1 MHTTFSIRRLSA
13 PLIGALLVA
22 GAVGLPSAAG
32 PGQASSA
39 QTTVATRS
47 PNGAPRLT
55 LEAISRDN
63 AKWIGTPPSD
73 VRWSV
78 DGQHLYFT
86 WNPDGADVAE
96 LYTMPAS
103 GGVPTKVPHE
113 QRRFVV
119 PDGARFNR
127 AKTHRVYDA
136 FGDIFVVTLADGSVR
151 QITSTDA
158 AERNPHFTFD
168 GKAVTFERDNNLF
181 ASDLATGL
189 VRQLT
194 NFRTGRDPDED
205 PKGTDQQEY
214 LEKQQMALFGYLQ
227 KTDRLD
233 KERKAREKAERGGI
247 DPYYLKDGQRVADL
261 QLSPDGRFVTFVLSD
276 RAPADKAKVTEMPKY
291 VTKSGFAE
299 MQRLNT
305 GFDMG
310 RVKAGEPVMKHT
322 LGSLTSA
329 TGAIAWIDHGQTDR
343 AVSMNAPVWS
353 EDGQHAVAWVGAV
366 DHKDAWLL
374 VIDPERATSRVI
386 VHEHDEAWVR
396 GFRTGR
402 IAQGDDVAYG
412 FMPDNQN
419 VYFLSERDGFYHLY
433 TASLSG
439 GAAKPLTSGSF
450 ELADLRMSRDRTT
463 WYFTSTEVH
472 PGEHQVYSM
481 PIAGGARTRLTPEA
495 GWYNYTLSPDEKT
508 IALVYTHPTEPG
520 DLFLMPNRPFDSA
533 QGRPS
538 AQPRRLTTSTTEEFR
553 RYAWQPG
560 EIVTFDDGEGHT
572 IYAEVWK
579 PARPHPARP
588 AVIQVH
594 GAGWAQGVAKR
605 WGGAFPFMQYLAQ
618 EGYTVMNLDYRGSRG
633 YGRDFRTG
641 IYRHMGETEIKS
653 SLAAVEV
660 LVKQYKVDRQRIGIY
675 GASYGGFFTLMA
687 LFKHPGVFAA
697 GAAHAPV
704 TDWAHYNHSYTTR
717 ILNNPFDD
725 TQAYERSSPIYFA
738 DRLKDHLLITHGV
751 QDDNVHF
758 QDSVRLAQRLMELRK
773 DNWDLI
779 PYPVEPHGFQQD
791 YSRLDEMRR
800 RVKLFDRVLKGP
812 RSGVSATM

>member
-1 MHTTFSIRRLSA
+1 MPITSFIASLGASFQKLAT
-13 PLIGALLVA
+13 PLTAAALLS
-22 GAVGLPSAAG
+22 GTIGLSAAG
-32 PGQASSA
+32 SDQSMSSQTASPLRA
-39 QTTVATRS
+39 A
-47 PNGAPRLT
+47 NGLPRLT

-78 DGQHLYFT
+78 DGRNLYFT
-86 WNPDGADVAE
+86 WNPDRADVPD
-96 LYTMPAS
+96 LYTLPAS
-103 GGVPTKVPHE
+103 GGTPKKVPYDE
-113 QRRFVV
+113 RRFVV
-119 PDGARFNR
+119 PDTARFNR
-127 AKTHRVYDA
+127 ERTSQAYEV
-136 FGDIFVVTLADGSVR
+136 FGDIFVVSLADGQVR

-158 AERNPHFTFD
+158 AERNPYFTFD
-168 GKAVTFERDNNLF
+168 GKAVTFERDHNLF
-181 ASDLATGL
+181 ASDLTSGL
-189 VRQLT
+189 VRQVT

-205 PKGTDQQEY
+205 LKGTDLQEY
-214 LEKQQMALFGYLQ
+214 LETQQMSLFEYLQ

-247 DPYYLKDGQRVADL
+247 DPHYLKDGQRISDL
-261 QLSPDGRFVTFVLSD
+261 QLSPDGRFVTFVLGD
-276 RAPADKAKVTEMPKY
+276 RGPADKAKATEMPKY

-305 GFDMG
+305 GGEIG

-322 LGSLTSA
+322 LGSMTVA
-329 TGAIAWIDHGQTDR
+329 TGAIGWIEHGQGSR
-343 AVSMNAPVWS
+343 AVSLNAPVWS
-353 EDGQHAVAWVGAV
+353 DDGKHAIAWAASV

-374 VIDPERATSRVI
+374 AIDPERATSRV
-386 VHEHDEAWVR
+386 VVQEHDDAWVR

-402 IAQGDDVAYG
+402 LAQGDDIAYG
-412 FMPDNQN
+412 FMPDGQS
-419 VYFLSERDGFYHLY
+419 VYFLSERSGFFHLY
-433 TASLSG
+433 TTSLASG
-439 GAAKPLTSGSF
+439 QPTALTSGNF

-481 PIAGGARTRLTPEA
+481 PIGGGPRTRLTA
-495 GWYNYTLSPDEKT
+495 ATGWHDYTLSPDEKT
-508 IALVYTHPTEPG
+508 IALVYSNPTEPG
-520 DLFLMPNRPFDSA
+520 DLYLMPN
-533 QGRPS
+533 QPS
-538 AQPRRLTTSTTEEFR
+538 ARTQRLTTSTTDEFR
-553 RYAWQPG
+553 SYPWQAG
-560 EIVTFDDGEGHT
+560 EVVTFDDGEGHT
-572 IYAEVWK
+572 IHAEVWK
-579 PARPHPARP
+579 PAKPHPARP
-588 AVIQVH
+588 AIIQVH

-653 SLAAVEV
+653 ALAAVEV
-660 LVKQYKVDRQRIGIY
+660 LVKQYKVDRDRIGIY

-704 TDWAHYNHSYTTR
+704 TDWAHYNHGYTTR
-717 ILNNPFDD
+717 ILNNPFND
-725 TQAYERSSPIYFA
+725 TEAYERSSPIYFA
-738 DRLKDHLLITHGV
+738 EGLKDHLLITHGV

-779 PYPVEPHGFQQD
+779 PYPIEPHGFVQD

-800 RVKLFDRVLKGP
+800 RVRLFDRVLKGP
-812 RSGVSATM
+812 RPAPTSTQ